1 MKQDNFFK
9 IVRITDRES
18 FKQLEFF
25 QTVFF
30 GRGDIIPYHVLIA
43 FQEIGGVVLV
53 AYDENNRPIG
63 LLCGYNSFKN
73 GEVFHYI
80 HFCGVL
86 PEYSHTD
93 LSKQLR
99 MTARESLLEEGIRQ
113 AMWLIDPLNPVE
125 AYMSIHKLGGVAREY
140 IRNFYGLMRDPQ
152 NRGLESDRL
161 IVRWDLDSKEVKEK
175 LSREVEEEVSEVNLD
190 ILEKSVLVVRDGSF
204 KRILDYRLNL
214 NNDKLCLEIPTNIE
228 SIKKKDLSI
237 AIEWRETTRKI
248 FEHYLPRGYAVTEVL
263 KNLRNDCCYYILEK
277 KPAQKS

>member
-1 MKQDNFFK
+1 MEQNNFK
-9 IVRITDRES
+9 IVRITDREL

-25 QTVFF
+25 QTTFF

-53 AYDENNRPIG
+53 AYDQNSRPIG
-63 LLCGYNSFKN
+63 LLCGYSSFKN

-86 PEYSHTD
+86 PEYINTD

-99 MTARESLLEEGIRQ
+99 IMAREYLLEEGIHQ
-113 AMWLIDPLNPVE
+113 AMWLIDPLNPIE
-125 AYMSIHKLGGVAREY
+125 AYTSIHKLGGIAREY

-161 IVRWDLDSKEVKEK
+161 VIRWNLDSKEVKEK
-175 LSREVEEEVSEVNLD
+175 LSREAEEEVDEVNLD
-190 ILEKSVLVVRDGSF
+190 KLEKSVLVVRDRSF
-204 KRILDYRLNL
+204 KRILDCRLNL
-214 NNDKLCLEIPTNIE
+214 NNDKFCIEIPTNIE
-228 SIKKKDLSI
+228 SMKKRDLSV
-237 AIEWRETTRKI
+237 AIEWREATRKI

-263 KNLRNDCCYYILEK
+263 KDSRDDSCYYILEK
-277 KPAQKS
+277 KPFQKS